1 MKPLMKNMSYKDIG
15 YVKPNREGYKMER
28 LLATIE
34 STYGKSSGVEVN
46 ERFIIKDT
54 REEREHLLDEWVW
67 DKDYIQDNMEDFLSG
82 KINSVYADL
91 VDGDWDEP
99 TGRHIFLQTKEE
111 ALEYEKDKYE
121 GTVESIEQF
130 FDGSLERSIR
140 FD

>member
-1 MKPLMKNMSYKDIG
+1 MGDFYTLGRDI
-15 YVKPNREGYKMER
+15 RMER
-28 LLATIE
+28 LLVTIE
-34 STYGKSSGVEVN
+34 STYGKHSGEEVD

-67 DKDYIQDNMEDFLSG
+67 DKGNIQDNMEDFLSG

-91 VDGDWDEP
+91 VGGDWDEP
-99 TGRHIFLQTKEE
+99 TGRYIFLQTKEE

-121 GTVESIEQF
+121 GAVNSIEQF
-130 FDGSLERSIR
+130 FGGSLERSIR